1 MIKSMKAWIFVT
13 VMLSTP
19 VWNGTLPSRAENS
32 EHLRQLLST
41 KQCQKCDL
49 SGAGLVLADLSNAD
63 LREAD
68 LSGVN
73 LSRANLTNANL
84 SGAKLLGA
92 SLFGANLS
100 GANLSGA
107 DLGAADLRTA
117 YLWNADL
124 RNANLTNALLKGSVG
139 LAAYAVTHE
148 EVYRWALEESQVN
161 NHRGAIDYYNQALM
175 LKPDFAPAYLG
186 RAVSRYRLGDGT
198 GGIEDAQY
206 AEQIFARQ
214 GNVQGSQTSQALIK
228 EIQTPPKEAKR
239 GGGGGGLLSILG
251 SVLQLFL
258 F

>member
-1 MIKSMKAWIFVT
+1 MKAWIFVT
-13 VMLSTP
+13 VVLSTP
-19 VWNGTLPSRAENS
+19 VWSGTLLTRAENS
-32 EHLRQLLST
+32 DHLRQLLST

-92 SLFGANLS
+92 SLFGANLG
-100 GANLSGA
+100 GANLRGA
-107 DLGAADLRTA
+107 DLGSADLRTA

-124 RNANLTNALLKGSVG
+124 QNANLINTLLKGSIG
-139 LAAYAVTHE
+139 LAASAVTAE
-148 EVYRWALEESQVN
+148 EVYKWALEEAQVS
-161 NHRGAIDYYNQALM
+161 NHGVAVDYYNQALI
-175 LKPDFAPAYLG
+175 LKPDFAPGYLG
-186 RAVSRYRLGDGT
+186 RAISRYRLGDGS
-198 GGIEDAQY
+198 GGIQDAQY
-206 AEQIFARQ
+206 AERLFTHQ
-214 GNVQGSQTSQALIK
+214 GNLQGSQTSQALIK
-228 EIQTPPKEAKR
+228 EIQTPPKSAKQ